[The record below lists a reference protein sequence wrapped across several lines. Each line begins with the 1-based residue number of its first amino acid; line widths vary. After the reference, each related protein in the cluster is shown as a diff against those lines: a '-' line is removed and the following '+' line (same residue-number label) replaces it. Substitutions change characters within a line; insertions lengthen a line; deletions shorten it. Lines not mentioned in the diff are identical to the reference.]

1 MNSSVSATARFAQK
15 TLQPLPD
22 SGAVEN
28 QVAARAMGV
37 FKSYYKSALE
47 IPVLRGVDLRVYSS
61 EFLAIIGQSGSG
73 KSTLLH
79 LMGLLDQP
87 DQGEIQFDGQ
97 RVDSLPNANR
107 DRLRNSAI
115 GMIFQFYHLLP
126 EFTALENVLMPA
138 MIAEGFWKF
147 RRRRRH
153 WLEQADHYLELV
165 GLSHRRRHRPGE
177 MSGGEM
183 QRAAI
188 ARALIAKPR
197 LLLADEPTG
206 NLDQENG
213 QAILD
218 VLRSLNATHGL
229 TIVMVTHDAAIAH
242 QADRTVRLVDGRVQ
256 GS

>member
-1 MNSSVSATARFAQK
+1 
-15 TLQPLPD
+15 
-22 SGAVEN
+22 
-28 QVAARAMGV
+28 
-37 FKSYYKSALE
+37 
-47 IPVLRGVDLRVYSS
+47 
-61 EFLAIIGQSGSG
+61 
-73 KSTLLH
+73 
-79 LMGLLDQP
+79 
-87 DQGEIQFDGQ
+87 
-97 RVDSLPNANR
+97 
-107 DRLRNSAI
+107 
-115 GMIFQFYHLLP
+115 
-126 EFTALENVLMPA
+126 
-138 MIAEGFWKF
+138 
-147 RRRRRH
+147 
-153 WLEQADHYLELV
+153 
-165 GLSHRRRHRPGE
+165 
-177 MSGGEM
+177 M